1 MSVHQTSTHSRPR
14 TQVRHRPTVRH
25 GPPPRRTPGPR
36 RLLLLRTVLI
46 LAFSALGVRLFY
58 LQVVDHAHYA
68 KLSVAQVREDLTTT
82 ALRGGIY
89 DRNGETLAVSR
100 PTSLVIADDFQI
112 KHPATEAQAL
122 SPLVQVGV
130 SKLTALLS
138 KRSGY
143 VILNNSLNLTNGRR
157 IASLVFPG
165 IVVQNSSVRTYPDG
179 TLATSVLGGV
189 NGSGAGTTGLEYEY
203 QSRLAGQTG
212 VTREFVSASGVNL
225 PASHST
231 VITKAKPG
239 VGLELTLDSS
249 LQYVTERD
257 LARQLKLEDGLTGL
271 AVVMDVKTG
280 QILADASLVN
290 TKTGAGALGPIPSW
304 GKNVGYAGIDQT
316 VNNLAFSQAYEPGSV
331 FKVVTFSAALQA
343 GLITPST
350 VFPVPNAVVVGG
362 RLFHD
367 AENHGLE
374 HLSATEVLA
383 QSSNIGTYE
392 IGERVGEPGLLAQVE
407 RLGFGE
413 RTAVGLPDET
423 AGLLVNATNWYASD
437 QVALPIGQVD
447 AVPAIQ
453 VLDAYNAIANGGVF
467 IEPKL
472 VRGYVY
478 ADGQTKA
485 TAPSSTHEVLSPS
498 VDATMVTMLEQVVLD
513 GTGTNAIIPGY
524 SVAGKT
530 GTATIPFPGKDQLT
544 ANYNA
549 SFVGF
554 APANDPVLSMIV
566 VIERPEN
573 DIFGGTVAAP
583 VFQAV
588 MSYALHH
595 YGIPS
600 NGAVQKPL
608 TGASASISSDVT

>member
-1 MSVHQTSTHSRPR
+1 LRA
-14 TQVRHRPTVRH
+14 
-25 GPPPRRTPGPR
+25 
-36 RLLLLRTVLI
+36 LLAT
-46 LAFSALGVRLFY
+46 AFCALGVRLVY
-58 LQVVDHAHYA
+58 LQVLDHAHYA
-68 KLSVAQVREDLTTT
+68 ALSVGQVQEKLTTT

-89 DRNGETLAVSR
+89 DRDGQTLAVSR

-112 KHPATEAQAL
+112 KQPATEAAAM
-122 SPLVQVGV
+122 SPLVHVPV
-130 SKLTALLS
+130 ATLTALLS
-138 KRSGY
+138 RHSGY
-143 VILNNSLNLTNGRR
+143 VVVNNALDLTDGR
-157 IASLVFPG
+157 AVSSHTFPG
-165 IVVQNSSVRTYPDG
+165 IVVQDSSVRTYPDG
-179 TLATSVLGGV
+179 TLATSILGGV
-189 NGSGAGTTGLEYEY
+189 NASGAGTTGVEYEY
-203 QSRLAGQTG
+203 QHMLAGQSG
-212 VTREFVSASGVNL
+212 VTREYVSGSGVNL

-231 VITKAKPG
+231 VIRPAKPG

-249 LQYVTERD
+249 LQYVTEHD
-257 LARQLKLEDGLTGL
+257 LAQQLKAEDGLTGL

-290 TKTGAGALGPIPSW
+290 TKTSAGALGPIPAW
-304 GKNVGYAGIDQT
+304 GKSVGYSGIEQT
-316 VNNLAFSQAYEPGSV
+316 INNLPFSQAYEPGSV

-350 VFPVPNAVVVGG
+350 VFAVPNSVVVGG
-362 RLFHD
+362 RYFHD

-374 HLSATEVLA
+374 HLTATEVLA

-392 IGERVGEPGLLAQVE
+392 IGTRVGEAGILAQVE
-407 RLGFGE
+407 RLGFGQ
-413 RTAVGLPDET
+413 TTDINFPDET
-423 AGLLVNATNWYASD
+423 GGLLVNATNWYASD

-478 ADGQTKA
+478 PDGTMKA
-485 TAPSSTHEVLSPS
+485 TPPSATRVVLSKP
-498 VDATMVTMLEQVVLD
+498 VDATMIKMLEQVVLE
-513 GTGTNAIIPGY
+513 GTGNEAIIPGY
-524 SVAGKT
+524 TVAGKT
-530 GTATIPFPGKDQLT
+530 GTATIPYPGQDKLT
-544 ANYNA
+544 DSYNA

-554 APANDPVLSMIV
+554 APANDPILSMIV
-566 VIERPEN
+566 VIERPLN
-573 DIFGGTVAAP
+573 DIYGGSVSAP
-583 VFQAV
+583 VFQQV

-608 TGASASISSDVT
+608 TGAAALSSDVT

>member
-1 MSVHQTSTHSRPR
+1 VTTHNTSTHSRTRVQQNVSRVKPK
-14 TQVRHRPTVRH
+14 
-25 GPPPRRTPGPR
+25 GPR
-36 RLLLLRTVLI
+36 RLLLLRAGLA
-46 LAFSALGVRLFY
+46 LAFCALGVRLVF
-58 LQVVDHAHYA
+58 LQVLDHAHYTA
-68 KLSVAQVREDLTTT
+68 LSVAQVRENLTTT

-89 DRNGETLAVSR
+89 DRHGETLAVSR

-112 KHPATEAQAL
+112 KDPITEAKAM
-122 SPLVQVGV
+122 SPLVQVPV
-130 SKLTALLS
+130 AKLTSLLS
-138 KRSGY
+138 KNSGY
-143 VILNNSLNLTNGRR
+143 VILNDALDLTDGRKVSSLT
-157 IASLVFPG
+157 FPG

-179 TLATSVLGGV
+179 TLATSLLGGV
-189 NGSGAGTTGLEYEY
+189 NASGAGSTGVEY
-203 QSRLAGQTG
+203 QYQKLLAGQTG
-212 VTREFVSASGVNL
+212 VTREFVSSSGVNL
-225 PASHST
+225 PASYST
-231 VITKAKPG
+231 VIRKAEPG

-257 LARQLKLEDGLTGL
+257 LARELKTYDGLTGL

-280 QILADASLVN
+280 EILADASLVN
-290 TKTGAGALGPIPSW
+290 TKTTAGALGPISAW
-304 GKNVGYAGIDQT
+304 GKNVGYSGIDQT
-316 VNNLAFSQAYEPGSV
+316 INDLAFSQAYEPGSV

-343 GLITPST
+343 GLITPTT
-350 VFPVPNAVVVGG
+350 VFPVPNSVVVGG

-367 AENHGLE
+367 AENHALE
-374 HLSATEVLA
+374 HLTATEVLA

-392 IGERVGEPGLLAQVE
+392 IGTRVGESGLLAQVE
-407 RLGFGE
+407 RLGFGQ
-413 RTAVGLPDET
+413 TTSVNFPDET
-423 AGLLVNATNWYASD
+423 RGLLVNASNWYASD

-467 IEPKL
+467 VEPKL

-478 ADGQTKA
+478 ANGTMKA
-485 TAPSSTHEVLSPS
+485 TAPSVKREVLSPN
-498 VDATMVTMLEQVVLD
+498 VDATMVKMLQQVVLA

-530 GTATIPFPGKDQLT
+530 GTATIPFPGRDQLT
-544 ANYNA
+544 GNYNA
-549 SFVGF
+549 TFVGF

-566 VIERPEN
+566 VIERPLN
-573 DIFGGTVAAP
+573 NIFGGTVAAP
-583 VFQAV
+583 VFQEV

-608 TGASASISSDVT
+608 KGAAASISSDVT

>member
-1 MSVHQTSTHSRPR
+1 
-14 TQVRHRPTVRH
+14 
-25 GPPPRRTPGPR
+25 
-36 RLLLLRTVLI
+36 LLLRAVLA
-46 LAFSALGVRLFY
+46 LAFVALGVRLVL

-68 KLSVAQVREDLTTT
+68 KLSVAQVNEELTTT

-100 PTSLVIADDFQI
+100 PTSLVVADDMQI
-112 KHPATEAQAL
+112 KFPVTEAKAM
-122 SPLVQVGV
+122 SPLVKVPV
-130 SKLTALLS
+130 AKLTALLS
-138 KRSGY
+138 RKKDGY
-143 VILNNSLNLTNGRR
+143 VIVNNDLDLTDGRKVSSLQ
-157 IASLVFPG
+157 FQG

-189 NGSGAGTTGLEYEY
+189 NASGAGSAGLEYEY
-203 QSRLAGQTG
+203 QQKLAGQTG
-212 VTREFVSASGVNL
+212 ITREFLSASGVSL

-231 VITKAKPG
+231 VINKAKPG

-249 LQYVTERD
+249 LQYITERS
-257 LARQLKLEDGLTGL
+257 LARELKSSGGLTGQ

-280 QILADASLVN
+280 EILADASLVN
-290 TKTGAGALGPIPSW
+290 TKTTEGPLGPISTW
-304 GKNVGYAGIDQT
+304 GKNVGVPGIQQT
-316 VNNLAFSQAYEPGSV
+316 VNNLPFSQAYEPGSV

-343 GLITPST
+343 GLIKPTT
-350 VFPVPNAVVVGG
+350 VFPVPNSVVVGG

-374 HLSATEVLA
+374 HLTATQVLA

-392 IGERVGEPGLLAQVE
+392 IGRLVGETGILAQVQK
-407 RLGFGE
+407 LGFGQ
-413 RTAVGLPDET
+413 TTSIDYPGET
-423 AGLLVNATNWYASD
+423 SGLLVNASNWYASD

-453 VLDAYNAIANGGVF
+453 ILDAYNAIANGGVF
-467 IEPKL
+467 VEPKL
-472 VRGYVY
+472 VRGFVDP
-478 ADGQTKA
+478 DGVVKGTPKSA
-485 TAPSSTHEVLSPS
+485 TSVVLSPT
-498 VDATMVTMLEQVVLD
+498 VDATMVKMLEQVVLD

-530 GTATIPFPGKDQLT
+530 GTATIPYPGRDSLLSG
-544 ANYNA
+544 NYNA

-566 VIERPEN
+566 VIERPTTS
-573 DIFGGTVAAP
+573 IFGGEVAAP
-583 VFQAV
+583 VFQQV

-600 NGAVQKPL
+600 NGVEQKPL
-608 TGASASISSDVT
+608 KGAAASISSDVT